1 MLSSLMASV
10 EGAEQPLAES
20 VSDGVREAARGA
32 VAALTE
38 PSGGGDDSWQCAEL
52 KWSSSADESGA
63 VKSQRRQRQH
73 AWTRLQRRGR
83 GKGEWGRGVGSQ
95 FRLFQTHTAKM
106 SQIQTQSDKSESF
119 HGFVGIFFYQVRF
132 DQNSGH

>member
-32 VAALTE
+32 VVALTE
-38 PSGGGDDSWQCAEL
+38 PSGSGDDSWQCAEL

-83 GKGEWGRGVGSQ
+83 GDRGAGGRSQ